1 MYAKES
7 HVMRVLDRF
16 ARMPDWRPMKGGEA
30 HLLPASLYTWRFPH
44 WAVRRALV
52 PLIFSLLGCSYVLW
66 DSLVADH
73 TSLVSPSALVGLG
86 LFGVAGPLLALIFLT
101 WADHTPSEEYEQAGR
116 SREHQ
121 HSAARENDRATEWL
135 AVKEEL
141 ARRAEALQQVLIEE
155 RRIEERTRAHIAR
168 DLHDGVQQLII
179 GTLFETQAAR
189 EALAEHPDTALQ
201 RLDSA
206 QELLHRI
213 EKEMRSA
220 IYNLRPVALDA
231 HGLVPALR
239 ECAESFADISQ
250 AACDV
255 HVEGTPRRFNA
266 DAEVAVFRI
275 VQESLNNIEAHAQAK
290 SCHIHVTWG
299 ARNLKVEIADD
310 GRGFDM
316 AKAMREART
325 HLGLIGMRERAE
337 GMGGVVQIWSRVGEG
352 TRINLSVPLQ

>member
-16 ARMPDWRPMKGGEA
+16 ARTPDASLAKGGEA
-30 HLLPASLYTWRFPH
+30 HLLLANFRAWRFPRF
-44 WAVRRALV
+44 AVRRELV
-52 PLIFSLLGCSYVLW
+52 PLVFSLLGCSYVVW
-66 DSLVADH
+66 ESQVADH
-73 TSLVSPSALVGLG
+73 YSLVSFSALVGLG
-86 LFGVAGPLLALIFLT
+86 LFGVAAPLLALTLLT
-101 WADHTPSEEYEQAGR
+101 WAEHTTSEYGRAGHGRVLQR
-116 SREHQ
+116 SE
-121 HSAARENDRATEWL
+121 ARENDRATEWL
-135 AVKEEL
+135 AAKEEL
-141 ARRAEALQQVLIEE
+141 GRRAEALRQVLIEE

-189 EALAEHPDTALQ
+189 EAIAEHPDTALQ

-239 ECAESFADISQ
+239 ECAESFASISQ
-250 AACDV
+250 VTCDLR
-255 HVEGTPRRFNA
+255 VEGTPRRFNA

-290 SCHIHVTWG
+290 SCRICVTWG

-316 AKAMREART
+316 ARAMRQARA

-337 GMGGVVQIWSRVGEG
+337 GIDGVVQIWSRVGEG

>member
-1 MYAKES
+1 MYGRES

-16 ARMPDWRPMKGGEA
+16 TRAPDRRLAKAGEA
-30 HLLPASLYTWRFPH
+30 RPLPADFRAWHFPH
-44 WAVRRALV
+44 LAVHRWLV
-52 PLIFSLLGCSYVLW
+52 PLVFSLLGCSYVVW
-66 DSLVADH
+66 ESQVADH

-86 LFGVAGPLLALIFLT
+86 LFGVAGPLLALILWT
-101 WADHTPSEEYEQAGR
+101 RAGRTTSEEYKRAGR
-116 SREHQ
+116 LREHQ
-121 HSAARENDRATEWL
+121 QSAARENDRATEWL
-135 AVKEEL
+135 AAKEEL

-239 ECAESFADISQ
+239 ECAESFTNISQ
-250 AACDV
+250 VACDLR
-255 HVEGTPRRFNA
+255 VEGTPRRFNA

-290 SCHIHVTWG
+290 SCRICVSWE
-299 ARNLKVEIADD
+299 ARHLKVEIADD

-316 AKAMREART
+316 ASTMREART

-337 GMGGVVQIWSRVGEG
+337 GIGGKVQIWSRAGQG
-352 TRINLSVPLQ
+352 TRINLNVPLQ